1 MTTTGA
7 ERIFIDTNILIYASI
22 AEAPLHQPAL
32 SRLQAYEQTGQE
44 LWISRQVLREY
55 LSVLTRPQSFT
66 APIPI
71 ATLSDLIHA
80 LLDRFQVA
88 DETSQVTEQL
98 LVLLNQTTVGG
109 RQVHDANIVA
119 TMQTFG
125 IQQLLTH
132 NVEDFSRFA
141 GQIVVLPLLESPSAP
156 DR

>member
-1 MTTTGA
+1 MTTAGA
-7 ERIFIDTNILIYASI
+7 ERIFIDTNILVYASI

-32 SRLQAYEQTGQE
+32 SRLQTYEQTGQE

-71 ATLSDLIHA
+71 TTLSDLIRA
-80 LLDRFQVA
+80 LLSRFQVA
-88 DETSQVTEQL
+88 DETTQVTEQL
-98 LVLLNQTTVGG
+98 LVLLNQITVGG

-119 TMQTFG
+119 TMQTYG

-132 NVEDFSRFA
+132 NVGDFTRFA
-141 GQIVVLPLLESPSAP
+141 AQIVVLPLLEPP
-156 DR
+156 

>member
-1 MTTTGA
+1 MATTDV
-7 ERIFIDTNILIYASI
+7 ERIFIDTNILVYASI

-32 SRLQAYEQTGQE
+32 SRIQAYEQTGQE

-55 LSVLTRPQSFT
+55 LAVLTRPQSFT

-71 ATLSDLIHA
+71 AQLSDLIYA
-80 LLDRFQVA
+80 FCERFQVA
-88 DETSQVTEQL
+88 EETAQVTAQL
-98 LVLLNQTTVGG
+98 LLLLNQIPAGG

-141 GQIVVLPLLESPSAP
+141 SQIVVLPLLESF
-156 DR
+156 